1 MADARK
7 RRSDLRVIA
16 VNDAHRLLPEAD
28 ILYACDAR
36 WWDFHKGVQAF
47 EGERWTQ
54 TAAGGSDC
62 AKRWGLELVEGRPGN
77 IPSLS
82 GGAIT
87 HGGNSGFQ
95 AVNLAALQ
103 GARRIILLGFDMGC
117 APDGRRHFF
126 GNHEDARLNVLPA
139 FRLFVKA
146 FTVAAPVY
154 REAGVEI
161 LNASRRSALTC
172 FPKISLEP
180 ALA

>member
-1 MADARK
+1 VAAARK
-7 RRSDLRVIA
+7 RRTDLRVLA
-16 VNDAHRLLPEAD
+16 VNDAHLLLPEAD
-28 ILYACDAR
+28 LLYACDAR
-36 WWDFHKGVQAF
+36 WWDHHKGVQAF

-54 TAAGGSDC
+54 TAAGGVEC
-62 AKRWGLELVEGRPGN
+62 AARWGLNLVEGKPGN
-77 IPSLS
+77 IPDLTGSS
-82 GGAIT
+82 VR

-103 GARRIILLGFDMGC
+103 GVRRIILLGFDMGC

-126 GNHEDARLNVLPA
+126 GNHADPCLNVLPA

-154 REAGVEI
+154 RAAGVEI

-172 FPKISLEP
+172 FPSTPLEP